1 MNPDLPPPYSNSA
14 QQVGGSAPSALAPS
28 APLLDASN
36 DLTVPSEASLS
47 FGLSWDFNPGK
58 TVDVDIQ
65 GVLVNNEG
73 VIIDAAYYNNLKASG
88 RAVTHSGDET
98 DGKTDGVD
106 EKVVCHL
113 SLLNKN
119 HPNTRAIFIVV
130 ACYSGGTFAD
140 VREGKL
146 AVMDDL
152 NRKLIANYVLSST
165 TSDRTCNI
173 LCCLYRKTPRSNQWA
188 LRTLDRLTSGSH
200 FMDAIADL
208 QLAIRQVMPDAPAAS
223 RPVHF
228 QMSKGHVM
236 DFGNDLTTI
245 TCGLGWDTDLGNIDL
260 DVSCVMF
267 DMNGDFLEAVFFGNL
282 SSVGKHSQPGAV
294 VHSGD
299 NLTGE
304 GAGDDEQIVVYL
316 QKVGDVVAQIFFCLN
331 IYTRGRNFA
340 NVANPYVRVVDSNRR
355 ELCVYRP
362 REVPSVNGLLVC
374 RLARDPR

>member
-1 MNPDLPPPYSNSA
+1 
-14 QQVGGSAPSALAPS
+14 
-28 APLLDASN
+28 
-36 DLTVPSEASLS
+36 
-47 FGLSWDFNPGK
+47 
-58 TVDVDIQ
+58 
-65 GVLVNNEG
+65 
-73 VIIDAAYYNNLKASG
+73 
-88 RAVTHSGDET
+88 
-98 DGKTDGVD
+98 
-106 EKVVCHL
+106 
-113 SLLNKN
+113 
-119 HPNTRAIFIVV
+119 
-130 ACYSGGTFAD
+130 
-140 VREGKL
+140 
-146 AVMDDL
+146 
-152 NRKLIANYVLSST
+152 
-165 TSDRTCNI
+165 
-173 LCCLYRKTPRSNQWA
+173 
-188 LRTLDRLTSGSH
+188 
-200 FMDAIADL
+200 MDAIADL

-374 RLARDPR
+374 RLARDPRTRRWGFHALGVPSMGSMYKDCLPEMNKLFFTKTNALLSRMPTQPLDAPGPPPTQVVVVQGGGGAPYAQQQTYGAQQTFQSQPYPPQGYHPHPQPNPDSANTGCKCVLM